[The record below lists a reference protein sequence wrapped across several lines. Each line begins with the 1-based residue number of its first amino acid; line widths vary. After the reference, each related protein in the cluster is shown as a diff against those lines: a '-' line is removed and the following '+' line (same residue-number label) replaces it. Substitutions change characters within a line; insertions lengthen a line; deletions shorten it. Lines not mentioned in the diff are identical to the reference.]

1 MSRRVSSRRV
11 SSQSTKESP
20 TPTCGEKRGKKK
32 YVDRLTLFL
41 ERVTDEN
48 GKVIVEDINKAETK
62 IARAMFRL
70 LGVGQTRLDLSL

>member
-11 SSQSTKESP
+11 SSQSTKESS